1 MDDHIRGAGI
11 GTSGRGSFRVSLGG
25 PSLREAFCVWAQR
38 LPLFSLL
45 ALLFFPAAAQANDLS
60 GPAGLPA
67 LKGHIAI
74 LEDESSALS
83 LADILEPERQAAF
96 RPVVGDGI
104 NFGYIRHAAWVRLSL
119 PAADNA
125 QGVLSLSPN
134 FLDLIDVYTA
144 MPGMGGR
151 AQDYTRYDA
160 GDRRTP
166 SRNGLSNIEEA
177 VLLEFAAGKTTMAFI
192 RIVSPTSSVHLNVS
206 LNPAD
211 TYSYESVAKVSV
223 FGVWF
228 GAMGALCII
237 QFVFFYF
244 DRKAEYPLLA
254 FSTLGIM
261 LIYFGNLG
269 YSHVYLFPMNG
280 AANNIFLGFNAWAG
294 LAASALAYDRILAL
308 KRRSTWL
315 HRLYLGIAI
324 TGAVGVLRAFLE
336 QGSAFGSFGASLSI
350 LVGALNMVVGLRY
363 ANSEG
368 AASRLTA
375 AAFTAIFIGILLSM
389 LQRFGVAGVPN
400 WVHNSYGVAGLV
412 QTMLLTG
419 ALAVRLRAAEA
430 LSRSMTDS
438 LLQEAQKAERI
449 AEGLVEERTRE
460 LVAARGVAED
470 ALRAEQQSQRQQ
482 VRFMEVVSH
491 QYRTPL
497 AAIRTDID
505 SIGLSLAGDDA
516 ANRTR
521 IERVRRSISWLV
533 GILEVNLE
541 RSLLQG
547 ASFRPQFAQVA
558 LGVVLL
564 AAHQRARD
572 LLNSPDIRLDMPLA
586 VANMRIRADAGMLEL
601 AVLNLLEN
609 AVKYTAIKG
618 GAAVT
623 LALKTSAEGGV
634 VISVQDQGIGIP
646 VADLPHVFDSAFRGS
661 NTGRADG
668 TGMGL
673 PLVAKIAAAHGG
685 WVDIDSVE
693 DEGTCVRMALPL
705 QGA

>member
-1 MDDHIRGAGI
+1 MFLPV
-11 GTSGRGSFRVSLGG
+11 GRS
-25 PSLREAFCVWAQR
+25 REKVLCFMTQF
-38 LPLFSLL
+38 LLLFSFLT
-45 ALLFFPAAAQANDLS
+45 LFLFPAAGRANDL
-60 GPAGLPA
+60 PDAAGLPA

-74 LEDESSALS
+74 LEDQTSALS
-83 LADILEPERQAAF
+83 LADILDPERQAAF
-96 RPVVGDGI
+96 RPVVGDGV
-104 NFGYIRHAAWVRLSL
+104 NFGFIRHAAWVRLSL
-119 PAADNA
+119 PAAGDT
-125 QGVLSLSPN
+125 QGVLSLTPN

-151 AQDYTRYDA
+151 AEDYTRYEA
-160 GDRRTP
+160 GDHRPP
-166 SRNGLSNIEEA
+166 SRNNLSNIEDA
-177 VLLEFAAGKTTMAFI
+177 VRLDFAAGKTTMVFI
-192 RIVSPTSSVHLNVS
+192 RIVSPTSSVHINFS
-206 LNPAD
+206 LTPVD
-211 TYSYESVAKVSV
+211 DYSYESVSRSSV

-228 GAMGALCII
+228 GAMGALVII

-244 DRKAEYPLLA
+244 DRRIEYPLLA

-269 YSHVYLFPMNG
+269 YSHVYLFPTNG
-280 AANNIFLGFNAWAG
+280 TANDIFLGFNAWAG
-294 LAASALAYDRILAL
+294 LAASALAYDRILDL
-308 KRRSTWL
+308 KRRSPWL
-315 HRLYLGIAI
+315 HRIYLGIAVI
-324 TGAVGVLRAFLE
+324 GAVGVLRAFLE
-336 QGSAFGSFGASLSI
+336 QGAAFGSFGVSLSI
-350 LVGALNMVVGLRY
+350 LVGALNMGAGLRY

-375 AAFTAIFIGILLSM
+375 AAFSAIFIGIFLSM
-389 LQRFGVAGVPN
+389 LQRLGIAGVPN

-430 LSRSMTDS
+430 LNSSMKDR
-438 LLQEAQKAERI
+438 LLEEAQKAERI

-460 LVAARGVAED
+460 LVAARRVAED
-470 ALRAEQQSQRQQ
+470 ALNAEQQSQRRQ

-505 SIGLSLAGDDA
+505 SIGLSLAGDDG
-516 ANRTR
+516 ANRSR

-547 ASFRPQFAQVA
+547 ASFRPQFASVS

-572 LLNSPDIRLDMPLA
+572 LLNGPAIRLDMPLA
-586 VANMRIRADAGMLEL
+586 VANLRIRADAGMLEL

-609 AVKYTAIKG
+609 AVKYTALKG
-618 GAAVT
+618 EAAVT
-623 LALKTSAEGGV
+623 LALKTSAESGI
-634 VISVQDQGIGIP
+634 VISVRDQGIGIP
-646 VADLPHVFDSAFRGS
+646 AADLPHVFNSAFRGS

-673 PLVAKIAAAHGG
+673 PLVAKIAEAHGG
-685 WVDIDSVE
+685 TVDVESVE
-693 DEGTCVRMALPL
+693 DEGTCVRMTLPL
-705 QGA
+705 HGG